1 MIIHLTASYERKH
14 KKLIKKNFKLRDNI
28 KQKLQVFQKNQK
40 HPSLRLHK
48 LSGKKIEEWSI
59 SITDSIRVIF
69 QYIPEGIVL
78 TDIGTHDEVY

>member
-1 MIIHLTASYERKH
+1 
-14 KKLIKKNFKLRDNI
+14 
-28 KQKLQVFQKNQK
+28 
-40 HPSLRLHK
+40 